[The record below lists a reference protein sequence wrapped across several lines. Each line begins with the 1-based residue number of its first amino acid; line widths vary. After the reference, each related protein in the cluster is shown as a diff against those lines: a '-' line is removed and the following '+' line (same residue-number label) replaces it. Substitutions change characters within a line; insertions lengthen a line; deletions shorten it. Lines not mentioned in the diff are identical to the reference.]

1 MTSLASGR
9 WNLAVGLLGIAGFMV
24 FGFILIYLRDFAPGA
39 EQWIADYGIGTH
51 FEARLA
57 HVHGAL
63 FSLLNLV
70 IGVVIAHL
78 HVGTGSRAGIAAL
91 TLAGLMMPL
100 GIVAEFTLGVPPIF
114 VVVGGVSI
122 LVAFVWAGVAALK
135 PSPATA

>member
-9 WNLAVGLLGIAGFMV
+9 WNLAIGLLGIAGFMV

-39 EQWIADYGIGTH
+39 EQWVADYGIGTH

-78 HVGTGSRAGIAAL
+78 HVGRTSRAGIAGLAI
-91 TLAGLMMPL
+91 AGLMMPL
-100 GIVAEFTLGVPPIF
+100 GIVAEFTLGAPPIF
-114 VVVGGVSI
+114 VLIGGIAI
-122 LVAFVWAGVAALK
+122 LVAFLWAGVAALK
-135 PSPATA
+135 PPPLTA